1 MVQELIEDGVRSPA
15 GRRLGLLADW
25 RMQAAC
31 RPYDSEMFFPVRSPN
46 RNKDTAKAKA
56 VCDKCPVREECL
68 QAAMDGREKI
78 GIWGGLTPEERARLH
93 RRGRRAASVVTASP
107 AVTPAPVDA
116 ATPLP
121 DETAAA
127 CDGERRGYPTRE
139 QIRRGVAAGWLR
151 LDAFTA
157 AVGESRQA

>member
-1 MVQELIEDGVRSPA
+1 MVQELIEAGGRQPANA

-31 RPYDSEMFFPVRSPN
+31 RPYDSEIFFPVRSPN

-56 VCDKCPVREECL
+56 VCRKCPVREECL

-78 GIWGGLTPEERARLH
+78 GIWGGLTPEERGRLH
-93 RRGRRAASVVTASP
+93 RRGRRAASAASQP
-107 AVTPAPVDA
+107 LNGATVPTPPPAPVRD
-116 ATPLP
+116 
-121 DETAAA
+121 DERA
-127 CDGERRGYPTRE
+127 GYPTRE

-151 LDAFTA
+151 IDTLTPTA
-157 AVGESRQA
+157 GEPRQA